1 MTGEL
6 RRRARIS
13 CGFRELLEPP
23 SRRESRLA
31 FFAGP
36 EEHAEF
42 DARPPR
48 HNGAQQAWI
57 DAVVDAAEADEVE
70 RHAFRCSSGGFAW

>member
-13 CGFRELLEPP
+13 CSFRELLEPP

-42 DARPPR
+42 DARPAAHDSR
-48 HNGAQQAWI
+48 QERRV
-57 DAVVDAAEADEVE
+57 DAVVDAAEAYSV
-70 RHAFRCSSGGFAW
+70 